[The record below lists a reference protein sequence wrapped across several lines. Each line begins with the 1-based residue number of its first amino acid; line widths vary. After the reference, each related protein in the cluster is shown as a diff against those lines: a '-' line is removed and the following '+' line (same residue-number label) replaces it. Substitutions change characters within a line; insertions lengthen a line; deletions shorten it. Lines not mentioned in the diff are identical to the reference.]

1 MLAGAGEGTT
11 TVRVTAKHMLTM
23 EEATTAFDVSVYD
36 AQPLKDT
43 LRAQGSDERIEV
55 SDLVRLLTA
64 ENTTDEDLDVDRDGT
79 VTREDIMILLQMVE
93 PKSALSQE

>member
-1 MLAGAGEGTT
+1 M
-11 TVRVTAKHMLTM
+11 
-23 EEATTAFDVSVYD
+23 
-36 AQPLKDT
+36 
-43 LRAQGSDERIEV
+43 